1 MNYKQ
6 GSNGVHSILPLE
18 RRKGFMKFITILEMS
33 NCSSTKH
40 QRNSNNINENYI
52 HIILFMTKIIL
63 LTVMLIF
70 IVNYFENA
78 AAVVK
83 TNARV
88 YIILK

>member
-1 MNYKQ
+1 
-6 GSNGVHSILPLE
+6 
-18 RRKGFMKFITILEMS
+18 MS

-40 QRNSNNINENYI
+40 QRNSNNINKNYI